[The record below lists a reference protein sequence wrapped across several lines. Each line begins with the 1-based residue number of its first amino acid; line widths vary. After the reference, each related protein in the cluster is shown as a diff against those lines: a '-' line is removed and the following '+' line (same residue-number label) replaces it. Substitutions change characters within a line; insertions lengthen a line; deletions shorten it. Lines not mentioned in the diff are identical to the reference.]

1 MIACGNFQIFSR
13 AQGVDSIHP
22 GDGPGRGAAAGESP
36 ALSPRCA
43 QIPEWFAQVIH
54 NFVHRAAWLAP
65 GRRPGKHLPRRQRQR
80 TWAQVTGSPAAAR
93 GDPAWPSG
101 CRGPGQGLPGLV
113 PVPAQRAR
121 PASRL
126 GPGGQHLRSACIIL
140 RDYRTQKSAL
150 ARGET
155 RLRSPATL
163 LHSCC
168 RTYLRRGICLD
179 RQATDIEY
187 GKNSPACIIEDLTD

>member
-80 TWAQVTGSPAAAR
+80 TWAQVTGSRPR
-93 GDPAWPSG
+93 
-101 CRGPGQGLPGLV
+101 RRVVTRPGRLAVAVRDKACLGWFQ
-113 PVPAQRAR
+113 VPAQRAR

-126 GPGGQHLRSACIIL
+126 GPGGQHLRSACVIL

-150 ARGET
+150 ARGEA
-155 RLRSPATL
+155 RLRSTANLP
-163 LHSCC
+163 HSCC

-179 RQATDIEY
+179 RQATDIES
-187 GKNSPACIIEDLTD
+187 GKSPACIIEI